1 MIMIFG
7 FSRFLLIRLKRRFG
21 KRYMK
26 GVLNDKRL
34 MSSYGL
40 AQGEYGLRQAL
51 CKYVYQNRNILC
63 FPEQMVIGSNYQS
76 LLYIFCGM
84 LDKNKGGWFIDFGG

>member
-1 MIMIFG
+1 
-7 FSRFLLIRLKRRFG
+7 
-21 KRYMK
+21 MK

-84 LDKNKGGWFIDFGG
+84 LDKSKVIGLSTLVDDQAKQVFLSYGFHVEYCMWMLSM